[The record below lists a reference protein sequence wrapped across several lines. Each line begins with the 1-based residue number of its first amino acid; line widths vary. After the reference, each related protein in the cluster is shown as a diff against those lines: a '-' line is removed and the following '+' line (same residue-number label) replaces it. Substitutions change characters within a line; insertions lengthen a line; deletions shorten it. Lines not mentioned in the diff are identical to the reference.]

1 MMLLEKERYR
11 TVTSSLERS
20 SGKRNEN
27 CERTKDTF
35 VLLDLAKRE
44 EEDDDAKDTCVTEF

>member
-1 MMLLEKERYR
+1 MLLEKERYR